1 MRDKLLKAISNK
13 KMSIKLKQMNQISSL
28 SMAAKTIDFFN
39 FDYNGDK
46 INLIKES
53 GNKAVN
59 NILKTTYKINKD
71 KNEIKQHQI
80 RASIKFRPSFANDG
94 SYLPL
99 KEKLI
104 NGLKINSQT

>member
-28 SMAAKTIDFFN
+28 SMAAKTIDLFN

-59 NILKTTYKINKD
+59 NILKTTYKLNKD

-80 RASIKFRPSFANDG
+80 RASINFRPSFTNDG
-94 SYLPL
+94 SYFPL

-104 NGLKINSQT
+104 NGLKISNQS